1 MKDYEQFSN
10 SQNQM
15 QSSNNSSGLL
25 IMPET
30 NFCGYKPSTKMANT
44 IDKYCANTA
53 NSSLNG
59 NLLNHKYGMM
69 SSTISNDRSS
79 DVMRNSNN
87 DNFEEEFPRQM
98 TQPQSMIMK

>member
-1 MKDYEQFSN
+1 
-10 SQNQM
+10 
-15 QSSNNSSGLL
+15 
-25 IMPET
+25 
-30 NFCGYKPSTKMANT
+30 MANT

-87 DNFEEEFPRQM
+87 NNFEEEFPRQM
-98 TQPQSMIMK
+98 TQPQSNLPESTITPPNTPAFQNNRRGNAFFATPSLL